1 MDQTESF
8 SELQVLSTPDLIQQI
23 STEVHFPLQG
33 TPHDVPWRPGIAA
46 VASLH

>member
-23 STEVHFPLQG
+23 STEVHLPLQG
-33 TPHDVPWRPGIAA
+33 TPHAPRRSGFAA